1 MKKIILVVAL
11 FGLISVI
18 NDFKNQELV
27 IPKESIRFRVIAN
40 SNSMEDQ
47 ELKLKVK
54 DNLNNELQNIL
65 KNSNSLSESRSLLK
79 NNIVKLN
86 NNVNNTLK
94 SNNSNETFTINYGN
108 NYFPKKEYKGITY
121 KEGKYES
128 LVVKIGKGEGKNFWC
143 VLFPPLCLIDD
154 KKETT
159 NNVEY
164 RMLIK
169 DVLSKYFNN

>member
-11 FGLISVI
+11 FAAISVI
-18 NDFKNQELV
+18 SDFKTEKVV
-27 IPKESIRFRVIAN
+27 IPNESIRFRVIAN
-40 SNSMEDQ
+40 SDSSEDQ

-54 DNLNNELQNIL
+54 DNLNNEIQSIL

-108 NYFPKKEYKGITY
+108 NYFPKKEYKGVKY
-121 KEGKYES
+121 NEGEYES
-128 LVVKIGKGEGKNFWC
+128 LVVKIGKGEGQNFWC
-143 VLFPPLCLIDD
+143 VLFPPLCLID
-154 KKETT
+154 KKEEKT

-169 DVLSKYFNN
+169 DILDKYFNN